1 MICAPAD
8 VCYNK
13 VNLNLKLF
21 MFKKANDFLEKN
33 KSVFIVSILLNALF
47 LVVVSIFINVFYGV
61 SFLAPA
67 NSWSGRNDSQASLSP
82 KETEERL
89 VVDVVGKSNPAV
101 VSIVAT
107 ASISQISEEQRRMF
121 DFFAPYLDLDIPRD
135 GTTRQVGAGSGFFVS
150 SDGLVVT
157 NRHVVDNDS
166 LDYAVVTSDGTRLD
180 AEVIAKDPIYDV
192 AILKVEITDATFLEF
207 GDSDQIALGSSVI
220 AIGNALAEFSNSVT
234 KGIVSGL
241 SRSVVARG
249 NVGQTELLENVIQTD
264 AGINPG
270 NSGGPLLDL
279 EGKVIGVNVAVA
291 VGSENIG
298 FALPAN
304 LVSRIVRSVKE
315 EGRIVRPFI
324 GVRYVALNEQVA
336 ASRGLS
342 VSQGALITSDIVSSP
357 AIVPDSPAEK
367 AGLRAG
373 DIIIEFGGRK
383 ITDSTSLQK
392 LTREAEVGDEVDVKI
407 LRDGNEETITLVLE
421 EAPDNL

>member
-1 MICAPAD
+1 M
-8 VCYNK
+8 
-13 VNLNLKLF
+13 
-21 MFKKANDFLEKN
+21 
-33 KSVFIVSILLNALF
+33 
-47 LVVVSIFINVFYGV
+47 
-61 SFLAPA
+61 
-67 NSWSGRNDSQASLSP
+67 
-82 KETEERL
+82 
-89 VVDVVGKSNPAV
+89 VDVVGKSNPAV

-166 LDYAVVTSDGTRLD
+166 LDYAVVTSEGTRLD

-192 AILKVEITDATFLEF
+192 AILKVEITDAAFLEF

-342 VSQGALITSDIVSSP
+342 VSQGALITSDITNSP
-357 AIVPDSPAEK
+357 AIVPGSPAEK

-373 DIIIEFGGRK
+373 DVIIEFGGRS

-392 LTREAEVGDEVDVKI
+392 LTREAEVGDVVDVKI
-407 LRDGNEETITLVLE
+407 LREGREEIITLVLE